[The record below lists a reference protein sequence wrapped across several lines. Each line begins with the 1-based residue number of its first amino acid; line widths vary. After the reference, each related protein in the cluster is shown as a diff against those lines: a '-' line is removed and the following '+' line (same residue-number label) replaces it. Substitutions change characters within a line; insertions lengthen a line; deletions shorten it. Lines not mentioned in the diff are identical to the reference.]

1 MKQAT
6 IDYDL
11 TGIVFNVQRYT
22 VHDGPGTRT
31 ELFLKGC
38 PLRCL
43 WCANPEGLRLHREVG
58 VYPDRCIG
66 ADKCGYCQKDCPVPQ
81 AIQVADNKVSAID
94 RTACTGLSLIHIS
107 SSSKGRPCW

>member
-43 WCANPEGLRLHREVG
+43 WCANPEGLPRPPGHPGGGQQGVRHRPDG
-58 VYPDRCIG
+58 VY
-66 ADKCGYCQKDCPVPQ
+66 
-81 AIQVADNKVSAID
+81 
-94 RTACTGLSLIHIS
+94 GLHEVR
-107 SSSKGRPCW
+107 GRMSRQRHDPLG